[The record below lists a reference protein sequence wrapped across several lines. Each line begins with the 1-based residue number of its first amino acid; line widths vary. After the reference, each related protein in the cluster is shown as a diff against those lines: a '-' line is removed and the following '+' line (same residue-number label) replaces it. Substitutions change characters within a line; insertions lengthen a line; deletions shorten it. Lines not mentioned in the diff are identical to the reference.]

1 MSHVPTLAFNETF
14 RINQCSKML
23 VDIFNFLGYDT
34 LKVNCLDIF
43 YLDDFGLKA
52 TVSNNITKE
61 DSDLC

>member
-1 MSHVPTLAFNETF
+1 
-14 RINQCSKML
+14 ML